1 MPKPKR
7 APRWCYWRGETLWL
21 RIVVNGKE
29 VRESLRTGS
38 VELAR
43 KRAEETRARL
53 IGAMIY
59 GEEVKL
65 WEDAV
70 AGWSATISD
79 AVSART
85 ALRYGQSIK
94 AIMKYFAGK
103 PIARICMDDID
114 AMVSGRRAETYQRE
128 GSSKVKKVTAATIR
142 RDLTAVASVLDYAID
157 RKWREGNPARDKSR
171 RVKEK
176 KHLFV
181 LPPVE
186 DIEAVLAPLTG
197 GLEDLAR
204 FAWVTGMRLSEITS
218 IDRRW
223 IRGSLLHFRGK
234 GSKGRTIELDDD
246 AQKIA
251 GRQPVSTKT
260 TKLFHHEGQPYR
272 NVSSNFSRAVRKAQ
286 KTAQKEGRDFTFFTF
301 HGLRHIFAIEALRS
315 SRFGLYELS
324 QHLGHG
330 SVQITEDTYLEYLTA
345 EQVKSAKDGTL
356 DGTRATVADV
366 PKQA

>member
-1 MPKPKR
+1 MRKQKR
-7 APRWCYWRGETLWL
+7 APKWCYWRGEILWC
-21 RIVVNGKE
+21 RIVVDGKE

-38 VELAR
+38 IELAR
-43 KRAEETRARL
+43 KRAEEARARL
-53 IGAMIY
+53 IGAMLY
-59 GEEVKL
+59 GEEVKF

-70 AGWSATISD
+70 AGWATTISD
-79 AVSART
+79 AVAPRT
-85 ALRYGQSIK
+85 ALRYEQSVRSVS
-94 AIMKYFAGK
+94 KYFAGK
-103 PIARICMDDID
+103 PIAQINMDDID
-114 AMVSGRRAETYQRE
+114 ALVSGRRTETYRRK

-142 RDLTAVASVLDYAID
+142 RDLTAVSSVLNYAID
-157 RKWREGNPARDKSR
+157 RRWREGNPARDKSS

-186 DIEAVLAPLTG
+186 DIEVVLRPLTG

-204 FAWVTGMRLSEITS
+204 FAWVTGMRLSEITA

-223 IRGSLLHFRGK
+223 IRGNLLHFRGK

-251 GRQPVSTKT
+251 SRQPVSTKT

-315 SRFGLYELS
+315 GRFGLYELS

-345 EQVKSAKDGTL
+345 EQVKSAKDGTIH
-356 DGTRATVADV
+356 GTRATVDSV
-366 PKQA
+366 PIQA

>member
-1 MPKPKR
+1 M
-7 APRWCYWRGETLWL
+7 
-21 RIVVNGKE
+21 
-29 VRESLRTGS
+29 
-38 VELAR
+38 
-43 KRAEETRARL
+43 
-53 IGAMIY
+53 
-59 GEEVKL
+59 
-65 WEDAV
+65 
-70 AGWSATISD
+70 GWTSAIFD
-79 AVSART
+79 AVSVRT
-85 ALRYGQSIK
+85 AERYEQSVRSVR
-94 AIMKYFAGK
+94 KYFAGK
-103 PIARICMDDID
+103 PINQISMDDMD
-114 AMVSGRRAETYQRE
+114 ALVAGRRSENYQRK
-128 GSSKVKKVTAATIR
+128 GSTKVKKVSAATIR

-157 RKWREGNPARDKSR
+157 RRWREGNPARDKSR
-171 RVKEK
+171 KVKEK

-204 FAWVTGMRLSEITS
+204 FAWATGMRLSEITS

-223 IRGSLLHFRGK
+223 IRGNLLHFRGK

-251 GRQPVSTKT
+251 ARQPVSTRT
-260 TKLFHHEGQPYR
+260 TKLFHHDGQPYR
-272 NVSSNFSRAVRKAQ
+272 NVSSNFSRAARKAQ
-286 KTAQKEGRDFTFFTF
+286 NMAQKEGRDFTFFTF

-315 SRFGLYELS
+315 GRFGLYELS

-345 EQVKSAKDGTL
+345 EQVKAAKDGTIH
-356 DGTRATVADV
+356 GTRATVDSV